1 VCDFVSAALQHEA
14 GFALSKVHDIAI
26 DLSTANEYRHLR
38 NFEASGC
45 QLKGTIM
52 TTITEPGLPGWQ
64 YKAISSA
71 VALAFANA
79 VLIAPANAQCSG
91 SETISS
97 AVSARSP
104 CADAGLTI
112 TVPGTVSG
120 AGVAITYDGDLALV
134 GSLTNQGLIQASGT
148 RMGEGP
154 YEYFA
159 ASGVLV
165 TAELLG
171 TLTNSGAIRA
181 TVDSEGYSEA
191 FGFREN
197 IYGLPAMSGTL
208 INSGILEAAATGSAA
223 EAAGIALGLDLSGML
238 TNSGTISARAASVSG
253 DARAFG
259 VRIFGNLIATLTSRG
274 AINATATA
282 AAAEVTG
289 ADADGIHVAGALRG
303 TLTNSGAIKAVARAA
318 AVEYSRAEASGVHV
332 DDVLSGTLAN
342 SGMIT
347 SAATS
352 SAFAYAA
359 AASVK
364 GDLSGTLTNSGAIDA
379 TARTADAKYSS
390 YALAAGVSVD
400 GDYGET
406 ATMSGTLINTG
417 TINAAATDGHFS
429 KSNGVYLGG
438 DFNGRLLNDGAIKA
452 TATTTGGGWPEAYA
466 RGVSVESDSSEM
478 AGMSGLLSNSGTIAA
493 TATATGNPESYAL
506 ADAAGVS
513 VDKDFIGFGFG
524 PTSAVTLTSSGM
536 ISATATSTAYSKA
549 VGVFVGS
556 FPSATLINSG
566 AIKAAATATYYP
578 EASGVSMDDIQQ
590 GGTLT
595 NSGTIDA
602 TASGGGGAYKSAVMA
617 YGVRIWRL
625 DGELINSGKISVTA
639 TATDDAYPGDATAH
653 AVDILQFDGAL
664 ANSGLI
670 SAAANAT
677 GDSHAV
683 AIAVGR
689 GAGRIDNLAGGH
701 VRGHLQIDGA
711 VALNNA
717 GTILIPALDFGG
729 GEGERFAGSYVRD
742 NYTQQSGGRLE
753 LAVHSVS
760 RYAALEVGGV
770 ADFTDSNALAVNLDP
785 AHAISPGDVLAH
797 VVTAGTLSS
806 PRGFQVTDNSALLD
820 FTSEIV
826 HSGADELASRR
837 SEALAGNAA
846 NLIAANN
853 TNYCGRTVATARRGP
868 CEVAFDSPTLTI
880 TASGTITGA
889 SSGINVLTGTSI
901 SITNSGTVSGSDYGI
916 HFMRDAV
923 LSGSIVNS
931 GTISGGRYAI
941 FADRTITNGSS
952 LTSIDIVGSNA
963 RVIGDVHAPMAAF
976 NVTSAAL
983 FSSEGQFNV
992 DTFNIANTSSF
1003 NMAHGVRVHN
1013 ASASAFNNAGT
1024 LAVAANKTATITGN
1038 YAQTPAGIFQTS
1050 VAGNAQYGK
1059 LEVSGTATLPA
1070 AARIAVDVVGSP
1082 ALANGTVLPAVIKAG
1097 TLNAST
1103 FAVTD
1108 NSALFDFHA
1117 AQNGNSVELAIAAS
1131 SPTGIVDAVGGN
1143 SSSAAAA
1150 RVLDSL
1156 VVQDPRHPI
1165 SSLFQQLTSQ
1175 AAVSDAVANV
1185 LPLMRGGMP
1194 TAIVGI
1200 LNAGDRI
1207 IQARHEAGRGMS
1219 SGDDFLSNRQFW
1231 IKPIGSWAR
1240 QGDVN
1245 DVPGY
1250 KANSYG
1256 LLLGADGDVSDQV
1269 NLGVAFAYA
1278 SSDVSLSS
1286 SATDQD
1292 AKVNGYR
1299 LIGYGEYQLDD
1310 RTRVDFQADFG
1321 VGDSKGRRHIN
1332 FGAVNSIASSHYDNR
1347 NAHVGVGLS
1356 RDYFLSPVTSVTP
1369 SARADYVYFRDDGYS
1384 ESGAG
1389 PLDLIVKPQTL
1400 EQFVLFANAKL
1411 AHALGEKTYLL
1422 ANLGAGY
1429 DAMARQASIV
1439 SAFAGGGPQFT
1450 TRGLDLAPWI
1460 ARGGVGLVVSNSKA
1474 MELALRYDFEARES
1488 YINNTASLRFQMP
1501 F

>member
-1 VCDFVSAALQHEA
+1 
-14 GFALSKVHDIAI
+14 
-26 DLSTANEYRHLR
+26 
-38 NFEASGC
+38 
-45 QLKGTIM
+45 M
-52 TTITEPGLPGWQ
+52 
-64 YKAISSA
+64 AIS
-71 VALAFANA
+71 
-79 VLIAPANAQCSG
+79 
-91 SETISS
+91 
-97 AVSARSP
+97 
-104 CADAGLTI
+104 
-112 TVPGTVSG
+112 
-120 AGVAITYDGDLALV
+120 YDGDLALA

-148 RMGEGP
+148 RMGEGS
-154 YEYFA
+154 YEYFG
-159 ASGVLV
+159 ASGVVV

-171 TLTNSGAIRA
+171 TLTNSGAIR
-181 TVDSEGYSEA
+181 TSVDSDGYSEA
-191 FGFREN
+191 FGLREN

-223 EAAGIALGLDLSGML
+223 EASGIALGLDLSGML
-238 TNSGTISARAASVSG
+238 TNSGTISARATSVSG

-259 VRIFGNLIATLTSRG
+259 VRIFGNLLATLTNSG
-274 AINATATA
+274 TINATATA
-282 AAAEVTG
+282 AAAEVSG
-289 ADADGIHVAGALRG
+289 ADVGGIYVDGALRG
-303 TLTNSGAIKAVARAA
+303 TLTNSGAINAVARASA
-318 AVEYSRAEASGVHV
+318 GEYSGAEASGVHV

-347 SAATS
+347 SSATS
-352 SAFAYAA
+352 TAYAYAA
-359 AASVK
+359 AVSVK

-390 YALAAGVSVD
+390 YARAEGVLAD

-406 ATMSGTLINTG
+406 ATMSGTLINAG
-417 TINAAATDGHFS
+417 TINATATDAHFS
-429 KSNGVYLGG
+429 KANGVYLGG
-438 DFNGRLLNDGAIKA
+438 DLNGRLINEGVIKA
-452 TATTTGGGWPEAYA
+452 TATTTTTGSGWPEAFA
-466 RGVSVESDSSEM
+466 RGVFVESDNGEV
-478 AGMSGLLSNSGTIAA
+478 AGMSGLLTNSGTIAA
-493 TATATGNPESYAL
+493 AATATGSAESYAR
-506 ADAAGVS
+506 AYAAGVS
-513 VDKDFIGFGFG
+513 VDKEYRGFSFG
-524 PTSAVTLTSSGM
+524 PTATVTLTNSGT
-536 ISATATSTAYSKA
+536 ISATATSTAYSEA
-549 VGVFVGS
+549 VGVLVRNL
-556 FPSATLINSG
+556 PSATLFNSG

-578 EASGVSMDDIQQ
+578 EASGVSVEAIQH

-602 TASGGGGAYKSAVMA
+602 TATGGGGAYKSAVMA
-617 YGVRIWRL
+617 YGARIWRL
-625 DGELINSGKISVTA
+625 NGTLINSGTISATA

-653 AVDILQFDGAL
+653 GVDIRQFDDGAL

-670 SAAANAT
+670 AAAANAT
-677 GDSHAV
+677 GDSRAV
-683 AIAVGR
+683 AIAVSR

-701 VRGHLQIDGA
+701 VRGHLQIDEA

-717 GTILIPALDFGG
+717 GHILIPALDFGRAA
-729 GEGERFAGSYVRD
+729 GEGERFAGSYVRN
-742 NYTQQSGGRLE
+742 NYTQQTGGVLE
-753 LAVHSVS
+753 LGVHSVS

-770 ADFTDSNALAVNLDP
+770 ADFTESNALAVNLDP
-785 AHAISPGDVLAH
+785 AHAISPGDALAH

-806 PRGFQVTDNSALLD
+806 PRAFEVTDNSALLD
-820 FTSEIV
+820 FTAEIV
-826 HSGADELASRR
+826 DSGADEAASRR
-837 SEALAGNAA
+837 SEAVAGNAI
-846 NLIAANN
+846 NLIAVNN
-853 TNYCGRTVATARRGP
+853 TDYCGRSVSTARTGP
-868 CEVAFDSPTLTI
+868 CEVAFDSPTLTV
-880 TASGTITGA
+880 TPTGSITGA
-889 SSGINVLTGTSI
+889 SSGINVLTGTST

-916 HFMRDAV
+916 YFMRDAV

-941 FADRTITNGSS
+941 FADRTISNDSS
-952 LTSIDIVGSNA
+952 LTSIDVVGSNA

-976 NVTSAAL
+976 NVTRGAL

-992 DTFNIANTSSF
+992 DTFNIANTGTF
-1003 NMAHGVRVHN
+1003 NMAHGVRVQN
-1013 ASASAFNNAGT
+1013 ASASAFNNAGR
-1024 LAVAANKTATITGN
+1024 LAVAAEKTATITGN
-1038 YAQTPAGIFQTS
+1038 YTQTPAGTFQTG

-1082 ALANGTVLPAVIKAG
+1082 ALTNGTVLPAVIKAG

-1108 NSALFDFHA
+1108 NSALFDFRA
-1117 AQNGNSVELAIAAS
+1117 AQNGNSVDLAIAAS
-1131 SPTGIVDAVGGN
+1131 SQTGIFDAVSGN
-1143 SSSAAAA
+1143 SNPAAGAAA

-1156 VVQDPRHPI
+1156 TVQDPSHPI
-1165 SSLFQQLTSQ
+1165 SSLFQALTLQ
-1175 AAVSDAVANV
+1175 AAVSDAVADV
-1185 LPLMRGGMP
+1185 LPLMFGGMP
-1194 TAIVGI
+1194 TAVVGI
-1200 LNAGDRI
+1200 LNASDRI
-1207 IQARHEAGRGMS
+1207 IQARHEAARGLS
-1219 SGDDFLSNRQFW
+1219 SGDDFLTNRQFW

-1240 QGDVN
+1240 QGDVD

-1256 LLLGADGDVSDQV
+1256 LLLGADGDVADHV

-1299 LIGYGEYQLDD
+1299 LIGYGQYKVDD
-1310 RTRVDFQADFG
+1310 RTRVGLQADFG
-1321 VGDSKGRRHIN
+1321 VGDTKGRRHIN
-1332 FGAVNSIASSHYDNR
+1332 FAAVNSTASSHYDNW

-1356 RDYFLSPVTSVTP
+1356 RDYPLSSATTVTP

-1411 AHALGEKTYLL
+1411 THALDEKTSLL

-1429 DAMARQASIV
+1429 DTMARQASIV
-1439 SAFAGGGPQFT
+1439 SAFAGGGAQFT

-1474 MELALRYDFEARES
+1474 IELALRYDFEARES
-1488 YINNTASLRFQMP
+1488 YINNTASVRFQMP